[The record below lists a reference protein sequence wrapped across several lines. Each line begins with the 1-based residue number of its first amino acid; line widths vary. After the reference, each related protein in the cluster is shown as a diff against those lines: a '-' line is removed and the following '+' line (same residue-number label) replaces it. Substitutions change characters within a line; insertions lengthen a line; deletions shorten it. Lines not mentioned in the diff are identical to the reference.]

1 MGCFSYICPLCKT
14 NIRTGEKC
22 VLIHK
27 RDGKEIGCTRG
38 HYNGYGGVEEDDN
51 FRKANGPN
59 SHEEICFSEFQLN
72 SSFCHGY
79 KKIAPN
85 GKVFNSSWI
94 HSVVREFVAAH
105 TFEQLSR
112 DKVFSAVANQK
123 LENECKKE
131 VEFLVRLCD
140 SLSAPNKNV
149 EDIFTM
155 TLTDR
160 LIMRLEAN
168 RDCTNEILKWA
179 DGLPQWE
186 EATSGIIAIHDRCY
200 NQNESVQKNLPFS
213 APDLNQG
220 CGPARKK
227 FV

>member
-1 MGCFSYICPLCKT
+1 MYILYHKT
-14 NIRTGEKC
+14 DTKT
-22 VLIHK
+22 
-27 RDGKEIGCTRG
+27 TRP
-38 HYNGYGGVEEDDN
+38 
-51 FRKANGPN
+51 FIP
-59 SHEEICFSEFQLN
+59 QLTQW
-72 SSFCHGY
+72 
-79 KKIAPN
+79 A
-85 GKVFNSSWI
+85 
-94 HSVVREFVAAH
+94 
-105 TFEQLSR
+105 
-112 DKVFSAVANQK
+112 FSAVF
-123 LENECKKE
+123 CKKE

-140 SLSAPNKNV
+140 SLSVPNKNV

-179 DGLPQWE
+179 DGLPQWG

-213 APDLNQG
+213 APDPNQG